1 MGISNKFKDFFGIPE
16 EEREEISEVE
26 ELEPEIPKKVDEE
39 KAKRYSRNTEYVSRK
54 TYSDR
59 NKVSMKEK
67 IKEVP
72 NPSSDI
78 VICNYVPTDHSE
90 CPYIIDDVKNGKPV
104 IINFEKIEGD
114 PMTNRVFYI
123 CEGAAYALDADIVT
137 LSKGMIIISPKNVD
151 IKNFTKKNTGDY
163 L

>member
-16 EEREEISEVE
+16 EELEEFSDDEGLEVDRSNKE
-26 ELEPEIPKKVDEE
+26 EE
-39 KAKRYSRNTEYVSRK
+39 KTKKYNRNTEYVNRK
-54 TYSDR
+54 SYSER
-59 NKVSMKEK
+59 NTVSHKDKSKEMT
-67 IKEVP
+67 
-72 NPSSDI
+72 NSSDI
-78 VICNYVPTDHSE
+78 IICNYVPKDHSE
-90 CPYIIDDVKNGKPV
+90 CPYIIDDVKSGKPV
-104 IINFEKIEGD
+104 IINFEKIDGD

-151 IKNFTKKNTGDY
+151 IKNFTKRNTEDY